1 MKSHGNEVGRCGWGM
16 GLGSGFRTFSARCEG
31 GFEKLLGER
40 TSYLEVGGGGGVECC
55 CQCNIFS
62 LQISKSYLSDKFDG
76 LGIGRKKSQGA
87 KFNGAKDFFLLQPRG
102 FDLSFSHSSAPF
114 HLKLS

>member
-40 TSYLEVGGGGGVECC
+40 TSYLEVGGGGG
-55 CQCNIFS
+55 
-62 LQISKSYLSDKFDG
+62 G
-76 LGIGRKKSQGA
+76 
-87 KFNGAKDFFLLQPRG
+87 
-102 FDLSFSHSSAPF
+102 
-114 HLKLS
+114 